1 MLLCGVRKW
10 RALWGILQR
19 MPEEVT
25 YRDAGVDIDAMNR
38 ALASIKES
46 VQRTFTP
53 AVLSD
58 MGAFGGMMLLDL
70 QSYRQPVLVASIDG
84 VGTKVRVARM
94 MGQYRVLGH
103 DVVAHGVNDLLVQ
116 SARPLFFLDY
126 LAMSRLE
133 PEVLQQVVEGVS
145 ALCQSLGIVLLG
157 GETAEMP
164 DVYMPGEV
172 DVAGCIVGIAEYSQ
186 IIHPLRVVPG
196 DAVIGLASN
205 GLHTNG
211 YSLARRVLFDIANL
225 SPNDMLPDSSVTIGE
240 ALLQPHRPYFN
251 AVFPL
256 LDSDVIHGMAHITGG
271 GFYDNIPRA
280 LPSDARVVIDRRNW
294 EVPTIFRMIQELG
307 NVSDAEMFRVFNMGV
322 GYVLI
327 VARERVGEVLRTL
340 QVAGETAWL
349 IGEVQRGS
357 REVQVI

>member
-1 MLLCGVRKW
+1 
-10 RALWGILQR
+10 
-19 MPEEVT
+19 MPEEFT

-46 VQRTFTP
+46 VHRTFTP
-53 AVLSD
+53 AVLSE
-58 MGAFGGMMLLDL
+58 MGSFGGMMSLDL
-70 QSYRQPVLVASIDG
+70 QNYRQPVLVASIDG

-116 SARPLFFLDY
+116 AARPLFFLDY
-126 LAMSRLE
+126 LAMAKLE
-133 PEVLQQVVEGVS
+133 AEVLQQVVEGAS
-145 ALCQSLGIVLLG
+145 ELCQALGIVLLG

-186 IIHPLRVVPG
+186 IPHPSRVAPG

-211 YSLARRVLFDIANL
+211 YTLARRVLFDIANMSL
-225 SPNDMLPDSSVTIGE
+225 NDPLPDSQISLGE

-256 LDSDVIHGMAHITGG
+256 LESDVVHGMAHITGG
-271 GFYDNIPRA
+271 GFYENIPRA
-280 LPSDARVVIDRRNW
+280 LPSDARVVIDRRSW
-294 EVPTIFRMIQELG
+294 EVPPIFRLIQELG
-307 NVSDAEMFRVFNMGV
+307 NVPEAEMFRVFNMGI

-327 VARERVGEVLRTL
+327 VARERVNEVLSLL
-340 QVAGETAWL
+340 QTAGEQAWL

-357 REVQVI
+357 REVQII